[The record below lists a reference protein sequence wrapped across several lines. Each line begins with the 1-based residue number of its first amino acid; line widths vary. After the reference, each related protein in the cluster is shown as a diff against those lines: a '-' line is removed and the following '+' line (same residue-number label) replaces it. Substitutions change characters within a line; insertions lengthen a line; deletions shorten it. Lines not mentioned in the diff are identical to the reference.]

1 MASLK
6 TLRAKLAARVA
17 GFKRQN
23 RKAKKTGKAGHR
35 KQARIHRRAIKKL
48 KALIVKW
55 FRLHPKSGTG
65 AWQGSKSIIVNEV
78 LPVGRRWGIAVTSRK
93 RWQTYGNPGS
103 DHYRGNKDAY
113 AVDFA
118 TDSNFDFGVAIG
130 KSLGVPYGGS
140 GSDYNNFYITRAGH
154 TFRVQLICGT
164 HGTGPH
170 CHCGIRRV

>member
-1 MASLK
+1 MALK
-6 TLRAKLAARVA
+6 KLRSKLAARFA
-17 GFKRQN
+17 GWKRQN
-23 RKAKKTGKAGHR
+23 RKAKKTGKKGHR
-35 KQARIHRRAIKKL
+35 KQARKHRRAIKKI

-65 AWQGSKSIIVNEV
+65 SWAGTKSIVVNEV
-78 LPVGRRWGIAVTSRK
+78 LPVGRKWGIPTTSKK
-93 RWQTYGNPGS
+93 RWETFGNPSS

-118 TDSNFDFGVAIG
+118 TDSNFAFGVAIG
-130 KSLGVPYGGS
+130 KALGIPYLGV
-140 GSDYNNFYITRAGH
+140 GSDYQAFYIERAGN